1 MAEIKPAFSETNIPV
16 CFACDNDFAKYTAVA
31 VQSVIENA
39 SDKSNYDIL
48 VLNEN
53 FDKETVNKFESLT
66 QKNISVRCVN
76 ISDFISDIDKKINDV
91 TKRKKIV
98 YYRFFVPRIF
108 SGYEKIL
115 YFDGDLVVEEDV
127 AKLFETDLSDYS
139 IGAVNDIF
147 MKILLQRSKNW
158 LRYLSEVLK
167 MESPENYFQSG
178 VMLFN
183 IPKMLEEN
191 ITEKLLERL
200 KEVGEPMIVDQ
211 DIYNSVCQ
219 NTVKFIE
226 PVWNYDRNIEI
237 LIDEYDY
244 SNEEINKLAELYE
257 EVKKHPKIIHFAG
270 SMKPWQYPL
279 INFAERWRYYEE
291 KSVKF
296 Y

>member
-1 MAEIKPAFSETNIPV
+1 MPEIRPAFSENNIPV
-16 CFACDNDFAKYTAVA
+16 CFACDNDFAKFTAVA

-39 SDKSNYDIL
+39 SENFNYDIL
-48 VLNEN
+48 ILNEN
-53 FDKETVNKFESLT
+53 FDAEMVNKFEELT

-76 ISDFISDIDKKINDV
+76 ISDFISDIDDKINDV

-108 SGYEKIL
+108 SGYKKIIYL
-115 YFDGDLVVEEDV
+115 DGDLVLEDDV
-127 AKLFETDLSDYS
+127 AKLFAIDLENNC

-147 MKILLQRSKNW
+147 MKILLQRSENW
-158 LRYLSEVLK
+158 VRYLKLILK
-167 MESPENYFQSG
+167 MEVPENYFQSG
-178 VMLFN
+178 VMVFN
-183 IPKMLEEN
+183 IPNMLEEN
-191 ITEKLLERL
+191 ITERLLERL
-200 KEVGEPMIVDQ
+200 NEIGEPMIVDQ

-219 NTVKFIE
+219 NNVKFIE

-244 SNEEINKLAELYE
+244 SNEEINKLVEIYQK
-257 EVKKHPKIIHFAG
+257 VKMHPKIIHFAG

-279 INFAERWRYYEE
+279 INFADRWRYYEE

-296 Y
+296 

>member
-1 MAEIKPAFSETNIPV
+1 V
-16 CFACDNDFAKYTAVA
+16 
-31 VQSVIENA
+31 
-39 SDKSNYDIL
+39 
-48 VLNEN
+48 
-53 FDKETVNKFESLT
+53 
-66 QKNISVRCVN
+66 
-76 ISDFISDIDKKINDV
+76 
-91 TKRKKIV
+91 
-98 YYRFFVPRIF
+98 
-108 SGYEKIL
+108 
-115 YFDGDLVVEEDV
+115 
-127 AKLFETDLSDYS
+127 
-139 IGAVNDIF
+139 
-147 MKILLQRSKNW
+147 
-158 LRYLSEVLK
+158 
-167 MESPENYFQSG
+167 
-178 VMLFN
+178 FN